1 MIKDKK
7 PAISNADN
15 DDDDDMIGPPLPP
28 AFVPMGEVKGTDKE
42 ELIGPPVSLS
52 KPDSDEED
60 SEEEEEVC

>member
-1 MIKDKK
+1 
-7 PAISNADN
+7 
-15 DDDDDMIGPPLPP
+15 MIGPPLPP

-60 SEEEEEVC
+60 SEEEEEVCYGNLL